1 MTGESCT
8 DHRECD
14 SQHCKDDKCSDD
26 PRDTILSHTTNFYH
40 GVKQKFGDTILAVKQ
55 TANTLLFSKTMD
67 GIDKSVVEEMNED
80 FATMFGVRVTD
91 LGTPQEVVYLK
102 GDA

>member
-1 MTGESCT
+1 
-8 DHRECD
+8 
-14 SQHCKDDKCSDD
+14 
-26 PRDTILSHTTNFYH
+26 
-40 GVKQKFGDTILAVKQ
+40 
-55 TANTLLFSKTMD
+55 MD